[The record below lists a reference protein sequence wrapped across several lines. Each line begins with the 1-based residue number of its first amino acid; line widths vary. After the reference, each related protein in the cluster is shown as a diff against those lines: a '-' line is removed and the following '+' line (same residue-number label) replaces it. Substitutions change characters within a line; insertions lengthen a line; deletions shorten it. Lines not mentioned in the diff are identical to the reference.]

1 MKNAFVYQMN
11 CQMVYNV
18 QNNTNSV
25 KKKLNIFIFLL
36 NASVK
41 QFICINMFFKEV

>member
-18 QNNTNSV
+18 ENNTNSV
-25 KKKLNIFIFLL
+25 NKKIKYIL
-36 NASVK
+36 
-41 QFICINMFFKEV
+41 FFY